1 MLFSWCRQSP
11 MYIEWIERRRVSCI
25 HYTIWIVTATPTLFV
40 QGVVDQWDWPVANVM
55 GTSLFVS
62 DHIYTRQ
69 FDEECIGQQ
78 KVKRIQ
84 QVLNDDKLD
93 CSIEVAYGNLPVDKP
108 MM

>member
-1 MLFSWCRQSP
+1 
-11 MYIEWIERRRVSCI
+11 
-25 HYTIWIVTATPTLFV
+25 
-40 QGVVDQWDWPVANVM
+40 M

-62 DHIYTRQ
+62 DHVYARQ

-84 QVLNDDKLD
+84 PVLNDDKLD

-108 MM
+108 MMRLANKRYTVFGKKIILLN